1 MNADFT
7 SFWFTVPLGDF
18 TAYVLIIAN
27 GKVQFSF
34 AMFLI
39 VFIAN
44 LFLDPVEQPKK
55 DGDVSV

>member
-1 MNADFT
+1 
-7 SFWFTVPLGDF
+7 VPLGDF